1 MLAACEAVYPPD
13 DGSVSVV
20 ETAQLLARHGGLV
33 ADILQASSLTPA
45 EARELLGRPIEA
57 FARHVGM
64 LPATRD
70 AYYAGQGGLLRLGL
84 DNALL
89 AARKAQVA
97 EFSGLGR
104 IERRR
109 LEAPR
114 WRLACILAALCH
126 DLHRTVTEYA
136 VCAADGS
143 VWSPLYEALADFAAS
158 ISAERVHLH
167 WRARGKPEGVE
178 LAWNLPLAS
187 AIVDRRILRFLYEG
201 GPEVLAHFYAALSG
215 GPENQSSNA
224 IGALVLD
231 ARARLIARDQAMD
244 PLRFGK
250 RGLGTSLGPFLAD
263 ALRQLRSRGRW
274 TVNDDLARVW
284 VSRRAV
290 FLIWPD
296 AAADI
301 RGWLEEIKVPGV
313 PRDDQ
318 TIADLLAD
326 ARLVIP
332 LAEGGN
338 TASLPWPIRLPGGR
352 EVTALR
358 LAVPEVMFP
367 EGELPDARDLQIL
380 ASPGAQAATS
390 SKPMAPSSP
399 TEKTEAASR
408 AASTPAEPGDAP
420 SGIDEAMKILDYPTQ
435 LLIKEVR
442 KLLTKPK
449 SARGQVQLRAD
460 GALRLQADWIR
471 SLGFDATQIAS
482 RLRAAGWLVNSRGDS
497 SGSDDPKIAVVFQ
510 QRIAR
515 LLMGS
520 DGPGDLLS
528 TAAKAEVAS
537 Q

>member
-1 MLAACEAVYPPD
+1 MLAAREALYPPD
-13 DGSVSVV
+13 DGSVPMVD
-20 ETAQLLARHGGLV
+20 TAQLLARHGNLV
-33 ADILQASSLTPA
+33 ADILQASSLAPA
-45 EARELLGRPIEA
+45 DARELLGRPIEA

-114 WRLACILAALCH
+114 WRLACILTALCH

-136 VCAADGS
+136 VCAADGA

-158 ISAERVHLH
+158 TSAERVHLH
-167 WRARGKPEGVE
+167 WRARGKSEGIE

-201 GPEVLAHFYAALSG
+201 GPEVLAHFYAALSS
-215 GPENQSSNA
+215 GPGNQSSNA

-250 RGLGTSLGPFLAD
+250 RGLGTSLGPYLAD
-263 ALRQLRSRGRW
+263 ALLQLKSRGRW
-274 TVNDDLARVW
+274 TVNDDLAHVW
-284 VSRRAV
+284 VSRGAV
-290 FLIWPD
+290 FLIWPK

-301 RGWLEEIKVPGV
+301 RGWLEEIEVHGV

-332 LAEGGN
+332 LSEVGN

-358 LAVPEVMFP
+358 LAVPELMFP
-367 EGELPDARDLQIL
+367 EGELPDAYDLEIL
-380 ASPGAQAATS
+380 PAPATPT
-390 SKPMAPSSP
+390 KPTAPTLSI
-399 TEKTEAASR
+399 EKTESPSSAR
-408 AASTPAEPGDAP
+408 STPVKPGDAL

-460 GALRLQADWIR
+460 GALRLHADWIR
-471 SLGFDATQIAS
+471 RLGFDAAQVES
-482 RLRAAGWLVNSRGDS
+482 RLRAAGWLVNSRGDA
-497 SGSDDPKIAVVFQ
+497 GGADDSKIAVVFHSK
-510 QRIAR
+510 IAR

-520 DGPGDLLS
+520 EGPADLLS
-528 TAAKAEVAS
+528 TAAPKAEAVP